1 MTTHI
6 SPPVSPSH
14 PSCLIL
20 LVPPGRFSSQE
31 WPTPGNFSSAPL
43 YFTQRKQN
51 TEPHL
56 GWCADVQQ
64 MEKPLFFFS
73 PYHTAFESIWPGNNW
88 NQVTWSAAKDTR
100 WIFLQSV
107 NLLIMN
113 LGEKKCF
120 KYMTALH
127 QQGNL
132 SAFLLTAL
140 SFVTRTFLQIPWCEY
155 WLRLLWV
162 IMDKSIVLIHCIS
175 YSLTFSS
182 IVQSIV

>member
-1 MTTHI
+1 MTNSRQFQFC
-6 SPPVSPSH
+6 SPLFYTKEAKYRTTFRMVCWRPTNGKTTVFFFP
-14 PSCLIL
+14 PTTLLLKAFGLEITGIKSCE
-20 LVPPGRFSSQE
+20 VWQR
-31 WPTPGNFSSAPL
+31 TPGEFSC
-43 YFTQRKQN
+43 K
-51 TEPHL
+51 
-56 GWCADVQQ
+56 V
-64 MEKPLFFFS
+64 
-73 PYHTAFESIWPGNNW
+73 
-88 NQVTWSAAKDTR
+88 
-100 WIFLQSV
+100 WIFWLW
-107 NLLIMN
+107 IW
-113 LGEKKCF
+113 GKKKSF

-162 IMDKSIVLIHCIS
+162 IMDKSIVSIHCIS